1 MGVTAAKL
9 KFCLMLIT
17 ARHEHSRPDSH
28 ISPAEPYHNGGD
40 VGHGGCVM
48 THLAL
53 PLHHAGVGVAGRVA
67 EHRVED
73 CDAVGSDHAHSAEL
87 LDDTYKHNDQER
99 FVHFGVASDV
109 SHVVAL
115 PLLISPARSR
125 LS

>member
-1 MGVTAAKL
+1 
-9 KFCLMLIT
+9 
-17 ARHEHSRPDSH
+17 
-28 ISPAEPYHNGGD
+28 
-40 VGHGGCVM
+40 M

-53 PLHHAGVGVAGRVA
+53 HLHHAGVGVAGRVA

-73 CDAVGSDHAHSAEL
+73 CDAVGSDDAHSAEL